1 MAYLIFQFI
10 MGLSMIV
17 VVPAQSLRAD
27 LGGGGVAGTAQSFVN
42 RHLTE
47 VKWPASGTGRL
58 NQRNRGRG
66 THIIER
72 FLGPS
77 RCGSLTEKKSLALPG
92 IESRQSTF
100 HKFALTEKQ
109 HTSVRVGFNRG
120 AVEEHAASSCRVD
133 MNVNIKT
140 KAARSS
146 SGIHGSGYTLSQ
158 TAIS

>member
-17 VVPAQSLRAD
+17 VVPAQSTLAN
-27 LGGGGVAGTAQSFVN
+27 GGGAGTAQSFVN

-58 NQRNRGRG
+58 NPRDRGRG

-72 FLGPS
+72 FLDPS
-77 RCGSLTEKKSLALPG
+77 RCASFTEEENSLVLPG
-92 IESRQSTF
+92 IESRPSTF
-100 HKFALTEKQ
+100 HKFTLPEKQ
-109 HTSVRVGFNRG
+109 HTAVRVSFHGG
-120 AVEEHAASSCRVD
+120 AVEEHAAFSCRVD
-133 MNVNIKT
+133 MNVNSKT

-158 TAIS
+158 TATS